1 MAIKQKLISLD
12 EYYHSIPVDKFV
24 LNNYSIFDYNH
35 SREFYNS
42 MITEYEGESINI
54 LPKCKC
60 GKLHGE
66 FYQGVRCSK
75 CGTVADTVQYDP
87 VVWAKSF
94 NPELP
99 FLNPTF
105 FYMLNNLLQRDIQY
119 LVGLTNEPRTKGN
132 ICIAIA
138 RNVLHNERT
147 YSNFIKNI
155 RSILAFVST
164 IGQYKQD
171 AKARRVL
178 QLLEMWDTKKDM
190 LLSEYLP
197 MINNVLFAVT
207 KTSKGKF
214 VDTGFAE
221 VFDVASTWMRV
232 ANDASAEFH
241 TYDKTTA
248 KAVCTL
254 GMMPEFYIKGYL
266 AKKSGI
272 FRKHCYSARSSNTFR
287 CVITS
292 CPGKHKYNELVAPWT
307 TLVSVFRPQVL
318 NKLMKTGKYSYKEAS
333 MKIFTAAKKF
343 DQEIADIGEELIREA
358 GGQGIAIIYH
368 RNPTLMQGSAQLG
381 YIIKFSDIPGL
392 NTLQVSQLTMKAP
405 NGDYD
410 GKIKY
415 NKSRHF

>member
-272 FRKHCYSARSSNTFR
+272 FRKHCYSARSSFTSR
-287 CVITS
+287 SVIVS
-292 CPGKHKYNELVAPWT
+292 RPGKHKYNEVEAPWT
-307 TLVSVFRPQVL
+307 TLISVFRPHVL
-318 NKLMKTGKYSYKEAS
+318 NKLIATGKYSYREAS
-333 MKIFTAAKKF
+333 NKIFKAAKLY
-343 DQEIADIGEELIREA
+343 DQEIADIGDELLRETK
-358 GGQGIAIIYH
+358 GGELKAVIQ
-368 RNPTLMQGSAQLG
+368 RNPSLLAGSAQWLTV
-381 YIIKFSDIPGL
+381 KSFKKDPKDNCL
-392 NTLQVSQLTMKAP
+392 AFSQLICKAP

-410 GKIKY
+410 GMAL
-415 NKSRHF
+415 

>member
-12 EYYHSIPVDKFV
+12 EYYHSIPTDKFV

-178 QLLEMWDTKKDM
+178 QLLEMWDTKKDI

-272 FRKHCYSARSSNTFR
+272 FRKHCYSARSSFTSR
-287 CVITS
+287 SVIVS
-292 CPGKHKYNELVAPWT
+292 RPGKHKYNEVEVPWT
-307 TLVSVFRPQVL
+307 TLISVFRPHVL
-318 NKLMKTGKYSYKEAS
+318 NKLMSSGKYSYREAS
-333 MKIFTAAKKF
+333 LKIFKAAKCF
-343 DQEIADIGEELIREA
+343 DQEIADIGEELLREA
-358 GGQGIAIIYH
+358 KGSEYKMILH
-368 RNPTLMQGSAQLG
+368 RNPSLMAGSAQWLT
-381 YIIKFSDIPGL
+381 ISKFKSDPRD
-392 NTLQVSQLTMKAP
+392 NCASFSQLICKSP
-405 NGDYD
+405 NADYD
-410 GKIKY
+410 G
-415 NKSRHF
+415 FVLV